1 MEEPIWPSIGEQ
13 LTPYKLALG
22 ILLHAYVTTKD
33 EICEECKTRDES
45 VFFFNFSGM

>member
-33 EICEECKTRDES
+33 EICKVYTKQRKYHK
-45 VFFFNFSGM
+45 